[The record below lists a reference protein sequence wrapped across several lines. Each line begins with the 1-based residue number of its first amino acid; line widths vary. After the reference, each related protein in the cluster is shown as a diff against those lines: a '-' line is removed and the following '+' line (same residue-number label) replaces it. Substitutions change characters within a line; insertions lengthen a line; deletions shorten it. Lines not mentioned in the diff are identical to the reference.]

1 MGEGRWVATGGGGYS
16 WIDVVPRAWANLVG
30 EVVGSPVPPETAVPE
45 VWRTFVEERLRV
57 PAPAL
62 MTDGFDP
69 WVRSWE
75 AGYDPAN
82 PVDAAVLRTREAV
95 FPYHGLA
102 ADPYHGF

>member
-1 MGEGRWVATGGGGYS
+1 MQIEGSSKGAGLKFAVVVAKFNDFVT
-16 WIDVVPRAWANLVG
+16 DRLKV
-30 EVVGSPVPPETAVPE
+30 ET
-45 VWRTFVEERLRV
+45 
-57 PAPAL
+57 PAL
-62 MTDGFDP
+62 MTDGRDP

-82 PVDAAVLRTREAV
+82 PIDAAVLRTREAV